1 MFRDSTKGKAAKMK
15 IGSWLNL
22 SFSVLLLAPGLVAS
36 AAGMAK
42 AQEVAWQRI
51 VGLQVAGDLVGSG
64 SGTVSGAVPW
74 TTTNGNAEADLNNGN
89 LRFQVEGLVLAVGSA
104 GALTGLPIGTTAG
117 VTEVKGTLV
126 CGVNGSAGGNS
137 ILIDTPAVPLN
148 ALGNASFAGNVGSLP
163 AACDTVSNDA
173 FLIRIVDPVAFAD
186 AWIAFGAV
194 PVTENHHKFGNPMMQ
209 K

>member
-74 TTTNGNAEADLNNGN
+74 TNYQ
-89 LRFQVEGLVLAVGSA
+89 RKRRS
-104 GALTGLPIGTTAG
+104 
-117 VTEVKGTLV
+117 
-126 CGVNGSAGGNS
+126 
-137 ILIDTPAVPLN
+137 
-148 ALGNASFAGNVGSLP
+148 
-163 AACDTVSNDA
+163 
-173 FLIRIVDPVAFAD
+173 
-186 AWIAFGAV
+186 
-194 PVTENHHKFGNPMMQ
+194 
-209 K
+209 

>member
-1 MFRDSTKGKAAKMK
+1 MKSGK
-15 IGSWLNL
+15 WVNL
-22 SFSVLLLAPGLVAS
+22 TCSVFIVSPCLITIS
-36 AAGMAK
+36 AGIVK

-64 SGTVSGAVPW
+64 TGTVTGAVPW
-74 TTTNGNAEADLNNGN
+74 TTTNGNAEADLDSGN
-89 LRFQVEGLVLAVGSA
+89 VRFQVEGLVLAVGSA

-126 CGVNGSAGGNS
+126 CGVNGGVGGNS
-137 ILIDTPAVPLN
+137 VLIDTPAVPLN
-148 ALGNASFAGNVGSLP
+148 GLGNASFAGNVGSLP
-163 AACDTVSNDA
+163 AVCDAASNDA

-194 PVTENHHKFGNPMMQ
+194 PVTENHHKFGNPMMD

>member
-1 MFRDSTKGKAAKMK
+1 MK
-15 IGSWLNL
+15 TRRWLHL
-22 SFSVLLLAPGLVAS
+22 SLLIFLITLGLIVV
-36 AAGMAK
+36 GTGGAK

-64 SGTVSGAVPW
+64 TGTVTGAVPW
-74 TTTNGNAEADLNNGN
+74 TTTNGNAEADLNSGN
-89 LRFQVEGLVLAVGSA
+89 VRFQVEGLVLAVGSA

-126 CGVNGSAGGNS
+126 CGVNGSTGGSS

-148 ALGNASFAGNVGSLP
+148 GLGNASFAGNVGSLP
-163 AACDTVSNDA
+163 ALCGTVSNDA
-173 FLIRIVDPVAFAD
+173 FLIRIVEPAAFAD

-194 PVTENHHKFGNPMMQ
+194 PVTEDHHKFGNPMID

>member
-1 MFRDSTKGKAAKMK
+1 MK
-15 IGSWLNL
+15 TGRWLNL
-22 SFSVLLLAPGLVAS
+22 SLWIVLIMPGLVVAS
-36 AAGMAK
+36 TGIAK
-42 AQEVAWQRI
+42 AQEVIWQRI

-64 SGTVSGAVPW
+64 TGTVTGAVPW
-74 TTTNGNAEADLNNGN
+74 TTTNGNAEADLNSGN
-89 LRFQVEGLVLAVGSA
+89 VRFLVEGLVLAVGSA

-126 CGVNGSAGGNS
+126 CGVNVGAGDNS
-137 ILIDTPAVPLN
+137 TLIDTPAVPLN

-163 AACDTVSNDA
+163 ALCDTVSNDA
-173 FLIRIVDPVAFAD
+173 FLIRIVEPAAFAD

-194 PVTENHHKFGNPMMQ
+194 PVTENHHKFGNPMMMD

>member
-1 MFRDSTKGKAAKMK
+1 MKAGK
-15 IGSWLNL
+15 WVNL
-22 SFSVLLLAPGLVAS
+22 TCSVFIVSPCLIPIS
-36 AAGMAK
+36 AGIAK

-64 SGTVSGAVPW
+64 TGTVTGAVPW
-74 TTTNGNAEADLNNGN
+74 TTTNGNAEADLDSGN
-89 LRFQVEGLVLAVGSA
+89 VRFQVEGLVLAVGSA

-117 VTEVKGTLV
+117 VTEIKGTLV
-126 CGVNGSAGGNS
+126 CGVNGSVGGNS
-137 ILIDTPAVPLN
+137 VLIDTPAVPLN
-148 ALGNASFAGNVGSLP
+148 GLGNASFAGNVGSLP
-163 AACDTVSNDA
+163 AVCDAASNDA

-194 PVTENHHKFGNPMMQ
+194 PVTENHHKFGNPMMD